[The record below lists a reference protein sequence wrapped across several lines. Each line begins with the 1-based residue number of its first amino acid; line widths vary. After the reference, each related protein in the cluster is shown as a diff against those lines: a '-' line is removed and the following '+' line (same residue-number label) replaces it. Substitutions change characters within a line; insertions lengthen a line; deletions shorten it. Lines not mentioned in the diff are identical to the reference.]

1 MDLQQKR
8 HDNSGADFLVGG
20 GEMGQRMRD
29 KDWSGSVFGP
39 VEEWPGS
46 LKTSIS
52 MMLPS
57 RFAMVIAWGPD
68 FRFFYNDRYRPVLG
82 ATKHPGA
89 LGTPAQQIFPEAWP
103 FIGPLFESTRAG
115 ESVALDDVLI
125 PLERYGY
132 LENCYFTLSYSPI
145 RDESGGVG
153 GMLAVVAETTER
165 VQAERRLK
173 TLRDLARR
181 AADDRSPEQA
191 LVNAAA
197 SLSENP
203 IDVPFAL
210 FYLVN
215 EQGTIAIR
223 VATTGIAAV
232 DVAAPVAIDLATAGN
247 SGWPIA
253 GILEQRHVRVVD
265 DLPQRFGSLPGG
277 PYPEPAHTAVI
288 APLARPGQPRP
299 DGFVIF
305 GVSPRRALDDSYRGF
320 YDLAADHILTGVRNA
335 VAYREERK
343 RLEALAEIDRAKTA
357 FFSNVSHEFRTPLTL
372 MLGPL
377 EDLLA
382 PHSTLSRQ
390 AREQLDIAYRNSLR
404 LLKLVNTVLDFSRI
418 EADRVDA
425 NYEPVELGRF
435 TAELAS
441 VFRSTMEKAGLRF
454 QVDCSPLSEPV
465 YIDRGMWE
473 KIVFN
478 LLSNAFKFTFEGG
491 IAIRL
496 REVEGKAQLVVEDTG
511 AGIPVEELTHLWE
524 RFHRVKGAKGR
535 TYEGTG
541 IGLALVQELVR
552 LHGGTVSVISEVGRG
567 STFFINVPL
576 GRGHLPA
583 ERTRDPQA
591 PSSAAVLGNAYV
603 EEALRW
609 LQSQPAVTGAA
620 QPAREPT
627 PLILLADDNS
637 DMRGYVERLLTERF
651 RVIAVPD
658 GEAALAAVRRERP
671 DLIISDVMMPRLD
684 GLGLLKELRSSPGLN
699 TIPVILL
706 SARAGEEAHL
716 DGLAAGADDY
726 MIKPFSARELLARV
740 NTHLEMTKLRRQV
753 ELTVRQSEER
763 ERLRAAELET
773 LMAAVPAAVFIGHD
787 LEGRVITGS
796 QAAYE
801 MLRLPPGA
809 NLSLSAPA
817 GERPLHFKVF
827 RDGAELTPDDLPVQA
842 AGRGIELR
850 DVEEE
855 IVFDDGSSICI
866 FGSAVPL
873 HDANQQVRGSIA
885 AFVDITAR
893 KRAEQRLSMQ
903 YDVSR
908 ILAETSALPE
918 ALAQVLHVVG
928 ESLGWDTGG
937 VWLMNAQ
944 QNELSCVHLWHGP
957 SISVP
962 EFAAASQGIAMRR
975 GVGLPGRVWESLSPS
990 IIDDVTSDG
999 NFPRLQAAIHVGLR
1013 SGLAFPIIVRGALV
1027 GVIEFFSLRR
1037 RRPDD
1042 ELMRTLT
1049 AVGHQVGQFIDR
1061 KQMEGERLD
1070 LLEREKSAR
1079 QQLEVER
1086 EILETVNR
1094 SGQMLSGELDLQRL
1108 VQSLTDAAT
1117 DITGAQFGSF
1127 FYNVL
1132 DERGA
1137 SYMLYTLSG
1146 VSPEHFTHFPMPR
1159 STDLFGPTFRGEG
1172 TVRIDEVKRD
1182 PRYGKNSP
1190 YYGMPKGHLPVTS
1203 YLAVPVMSR
1212 SGDVLGGLFFGH
1224 SRPAAFSARHERIV
1238 EGLAGQAAIAID
1250 NARLFEAAHK
1260 AKIEAETANRL
1271 KDEFLA
1277 TVSHELRT
1285 PLNAMLGWTRLL
1297 RAGKLDE
1304 AKQRQALETVERNAV
1319 AQQQIIE
1326 DILDVSRII
1335 TGKLRLEVSPVDLGA
1350 IVSEAADSI
1359 RPSAEAKGVR
1369 LQSISDSAASLVL
1382 GDANRLQQIVWNL
1395 LSNAVKFTPRAG
1407 RVQVVLERI
1416 NSYVEITVRD
1426 TGKGISR
1433 EFLPFVF
1440 ERFRQADSSTTR
1452 QFGGL
1457 GLGLAIVRHLTE
1469 LHGGTVQAASPGEG
1483 QGATF
1488 TVRFPLAIIHGTAEL
1503 AKAGGLPLR
1512 PPDDAPAAADY
1523 GFSLEGVKVLA
1534 VDDEADARELMTVV
1548 LTQCRASVKAV
1559 SSVREALEVL
1569 EQWKPDVLISD
1580 IGMPSDDGYSLI
1592 RKIRALPKDRG
1603 GSLPAAA
1610 LTAYARSD
1618 DRVRALAAGYQT
1630 HVSKPVEPSELVAV
1644 IASLAGRT
1652 PGSRPPA

>member
-1 MDLQQKR
+1 MDLQER
-8 HDNSGADFLVGG
+8 RDGSGADFLVGG

-29 KDWSGSVFGP
+29 KDWSGSLFGP
-39 VEEWPGS
+39 IESWPAS

-52 MMLPS
+52 MMLAS
-57 RFAMVIAWGPD
+57 RFAMVIAWGPA

-165 VQAERRLK
+165 VQGERRLK

-191 LVNAAA
+191 LLNAAD

-203 IDVPFAL
+203 TDVPFAL
-210 FYLVN
+210 LYLVN
-215 EQGTIAIR
+215 DQGTAAIR
-223 VATTGIAAV
+223 VASTGIATSSA
-232 DVAAPVAIDLATAGN
+232 AAPAVLDLTAPDHQ
-247 SGWPIA
+247 GWPVE
-253 GILEQRHVRVVD
+253 GILEERHVRVVD

-277 PYPEPAHTAVI
+277 PYPEATHTAVI

-320 YDLAADHILTGVRNA
+320 YDLAADHILTGIRNA

-357 FFSNVSHEFRTPLTL
+357 FFSNVSHEFRTPLSL

-377 EDLLA
+377 EELLA
-382 PHSTLSRQ
+382 PNSTIPHQ
-390 AREQLDIAYRNSLR
+390 AREQLDVAYRNSLR

-418 EADRVDA
+418 EAERAEA
-425 NYEPVELGRF
+425 NYEPVELGAF

-441 VFRSTMEKAGLRF
+441 VFRSTMAKAGLRF
-454 QVDCSPLSEPV
+454 VVDCPPLAQPA

-478 LLSNAFKFTFEGG
+478 LLSNAFKFTFEGS

-511 AGIPVEELTHLWE
+511 TGIPAEELPHLWE

-541 IGLALVQELVR
+541 IGLALVRELVR
-552 LHGGTVSVISEVGRG
+552 LHGGTVSAASEVDRG
-567 STFFINVPL
+567 STFLINVPL
-576 GRGHLPA
+576 GRSHLPA
-583 ERTRDPQA
+583 ERVRESRE
-591 PSSAAVLGNAYV
+591 PSSAAIPGNAYV

-609 LQSQPAVTGAA
+609 LPRSHPAGAAAAAA

-637 DMRGYVERLLTERF
+637 DMRGYVERLLSDRY

-658 GEAALAAVRRERP
+658 GEAALAAARRDKP
-671 DLIISDVMMPRLD
+671 DLIISDIMMPQLD
-684 GLGLLKELRSSPGLN
+684 GLGLLEQVRRSPGLN

-706 SARAGEEAHL
+706 SARAGEEAHVE
-716 DGLAAGADDY
+716 GLSAGADDY

-740 NTHLEMTKLRRQV
+740 DTRLEMTKLRRQV
-753 ELTVRQSEER
+753 ELTVRENEER
-763 ERLRAAELET
+763 ERLRAAE
-773 LMAAVPAAVFIGHD
+773 
-787 LEGRVITGS
+787 
-796 QAAYE
+796 
-801 MLRLPPGA
+801 
-809 NLSLSAPA
+809 
-817 GERPLHFKVF
+817 
-827 RDGAELTPDDLPVQA
+827 
-842 AGRGIELR
+842 
-850 DVEEE
+850 
-855 IVFDDGSSICI
+855 
-866 FGSAVPL
+866 
-873 HDANQQVRGSIA
+873 
-885 AFVDITAR
+885 
-893 KRAEQRLSMQ
+893 
-903 YDVSR
+903 
-908 ILAETSALPE
+908 
-918 ALAQVLHVVG
+918 
-928 ESLGWDTGG
+928 
-937 VWLMNAQ
+937 
-944 QNELSCVHLWHGP
+944 
-957 SISVP
+957 
-962 EFAAASQGIAMRR
+962 
-975 GVGLPGRVWESLSPS
+975 
-990 IIDDVTSDG
+990 
-999 NFPRLQAAIHVGLR
+999 
-1013 SGLAFPIIVRGALV
+1013 
-1027 GVIEFFSLRR
+1027 
-1037 RRPDD
+1037 
-1042 ELMRTLT
+1042 
-1049 AVGHQVGQFIDR
+1049 
-1061 KQMEGERLD
+1061 
-1070 LLEREKSAR
+1070 
-1079 QQLEVER
+1079 LEVER

-1094 SGQMLSGELDLQRL
+1094 TSQMLSGKLDLQNL

-1117 DITGAQFGSF
+1117 GITGAQFGSF
-1127 FYNVL
+1127 FYNVI

-1159 STDLFGPTFRGEG
+1159 STELFGPTFRGEG
-1172 TVRIDEVKRD
+1172 IVRIDDVKKD
-1182 PRYGKNSP
+1182 PRYGKKSP
-1190 YYGMPKGHLPVTS
+1190 YYGMPKGHLAVTS
-1203 YLAVPVMSR
+1203 YLAVPVISR
-1212 SGDVLGGLFFGH
+1212 SGEVLGGLFFGH
-1224 SRPAAFSARHERIV
+1224 SRPAAFSERHERIV

-1250 NARLFEAAHK
+1250 NARLFDAAQK
-1260 AKIEAETANRL
+1260 AKLEAELANRL

-1297 RAGKLDE
+1297 RTGKLDE
-1304 AKQRQALETVERNAV
+1304 TKQRQALETVERNAV

-1335 TGKLRLEVSPVDLGA
+1335 TGKLRLDLSPVDLA
-1350 IVSEAADSI
+1350 VVVAEAADSI
-1359 RPSAEAKGVR
+1359 RPSADAKGVR
-1369 LQSISDSAASLVL
+1369 LQSIIDSAPNLVL
-1382 GDANRLQQIVWNL
+1382 GDANRLQQIIWNL

-1407 RVQVVLERI
+1407 RVQIVLERI
-1416 NSYVEITVRD
+1416 DAHVEITVRD
-1426 TGKGISR
+1426 TGKGITK

-1440 ERFRQADSSTTR
+1440 ERFRQADSSSTR

-1469 LHGGTVQAASPGEG
+1469 LHGGTVHAASPGDG

-1488 TVRFPLAIIHGTAEL
+1488 TVRFPFASIPGAAEL
-1503 AKAGGLPLR
+1503 EKSAAQLR
-1512 PPDDAPAAADY
+1512 IRDEAAALSDY
-1523 GFSLEGVKVLA
+1523 GLSLEGVKVLA

-1559 SSVREALEVL
+1559 PSVQEALEIV

-1580 IGMPSDDGYSLI
+1580 IGMPADQGYSMI
-1592 RKIRALPKDRG
+1592 RQIRALPKDRG

-1618 DRVRALAAGYQT
+1618 DRGKALAAGYQT
-1630 HVSKPVEPSELVAV
+1630 YVSKPIKPSELIAA
-1644 IASLAGRT
+1644 IASLAGQRYNQT
-1652 PGSRPPA
+1652 RSSDSN